1 MSGLNRR
8 QVLGAGAGALAVAAL
23 GSVPAHAANNA
34 QDLIKAFGETFQ
46 MTGIALTLSVVV
58 GVPLGLFLFVTE
70 RGLFLQNRLLNTIGG
85 LLVNIIRSVPFVI
98 LLVLVLPLTQK
109 LIGSTIG
116 PLAAAVPL
124 SIISTAFYARLVQ
137 VALCEVSRGVI
148 EAGAATGAAPLQI
161 IRHVLLPEAMPG
173 LLRGLTVTTVSLIGY
188 SAMAGIVG
196 GGGVGD
202 LAIRFGYYRYET
214 KVMLVTVLLLIVLV
228 QLVQSIGDRLA
239 DRADRK

>member
-1 MSGLNRR
+1 MNDSMSEL
-8 QVLGAGAGALAVAAL
+8 L
-23 GSVPAHAANNA
+23 
-34 QDLIKAFGETFQ
+34 QDLVKAFGETFQ
-46 MTGIALTLSVVV
+46 MVGISLTLSVLV
-58 GVPLGLFLFVTE
+58 GIPLGLFLFVTE
-70 RGLFLQNRLLNTIGG
+70 RGLFLQNRFLNAFGG

-109 LIGSTIG
+109 LVGSTIG
-116 PLAAAVPL
+116 PGAASVPL
-124 SIISTAFYARLVQ
+124 SIVSIAFYARLVQ

-148 EAGAATGAAPLQI
+148 EAASATGATPLQI
-161 IRHVLLPEAMPG
+161 IRLVLLPEAMPG

-214 KVMLVTVLLLIVLV
+214 RIMLVTVVLLIVLV
-228 QLVQSIGDRLA
+228 QVVQTVGDRLA
-239 DRADRK
+239 SRMDRK